1 MEKELY
7 RVLMDIGIH
16 PDCIDAGELTEEIY
30 RHMERGLQGEEG
42 SMMMIPAYLFADGEI
57 RMDEPVAVIDAGG
70 TNLRAAKVVFTENGP
85 EIPEIRRSRMPGTE
99 RSVTPD
105 EMYDEFVRRILPLM
119 PESVRVVLCFSYAF
133 QSLPDGEAR
142 IITMGKEVAVE
153 GCEGSLIRA
162 GMEEAFRR
170 AGYQGTPRI
179 TVLNDTAAVLYSA
192 LTAGSRNAV
201 GFILGTGMN
210 SAYFEKTENI
220 TKIPPVDRGSM
231 AVNMESAYFSAV
243 PSGII
248 DARIDSGS
256 RNRGAALFEKMV
268 SGAYLGEI
276 ASLSALE
283 LCERG
288 LLSEKAGCFLR
299 EKGYI
304 RAKDMADFLEKREGP
319 CVEMCEGKD
328 DAKTLDELFESVE
341 RRSGKLVACLVSA
354 VVKRIRSNGGEGTT
368 DIAVDGSTICLNSM
382 ILEEFTE
389 WLDMLLGD
397 PAAYRLIMQDDD
409 TIIGSAAAAFLG

>member
-1 MEKELY
+1 MKKVIY
-7 RVLMDIGIH
+7 NALMDIGIH
-16 PDCIDAGELTEEIY
+16 PDCIDPWELTEEIY

-42 SMMMIPAYLFADGEI
+42 SLMMIPTYLFADGEI
-57 RMDEPVAVIDAGG
+57 RTDEPVAVIDAGG

-85 EIPEIRRSRMPGTE
+85 EIPELRRSRMPGTE
-99 RSVTPD
+99 GSVTPG

-119 PESVRVVLCFSYAF
+119 PDSGRVVLCFSYAF
-133 QSLPDGEAR
+133 ESLPDGEAR
-142 IITMGKEVAVE
+142 ILTMGKEVAVE
-153 GCEGSLIRA
+153 GCEGSLIRE
-162 GMEEAFRR
+162 GMEDAFRR
-170 AGYQGTPRI
+170 AGYPGTPRI

-220 TKIPPVDRGSM
+220 TKIPPVDRRSM

-248 DARIDSGS
+248 DARIDSTS

-276 ASLSALE
+276 ASLSAME

-288 LLSEKAGCFLR
+288 LLSDKADRYLR
-299 EKGYI
+299 ENGRL

-319 CVEMCEGKD
+319 CAEMCACED
-328 DAKTLDELFESVE
+328 DGETLDRLFECVE
-341 RRSGKLVACLVSA
+341 KRSGKLVACLVAA
-354 VVKRIRSNGGEGTT
+354 VVRRIRDNGGEGTA
-368 DIAVDGSTICLNSM
+368 DIAVDGSTIRLNGC
-382 ILEEFTE
+382 ILNEFRE
-389 WLDMLLGD
+389 WLDRLLGD
-397 PAAYRLIMQDDD
+397 PEAYRLIMQDDD